1 MIKLAIPGLVTFLA
15 EFLAFE
21 ILTLAAA
28 RLGTTALAAQSVLTT
43 VMAITFQL
51 PFPIAV
57 ATSTRVASLIG
68 AVRVD
73 AAKVAATVA
82 MVTATAVGIFNTTL
96 LASLTSFIPRLF
108 TQDEAVVAVTA
119 NALPACAILQIVD
132 ALASNLNGIL
142 RGLGRQEIGG
152 YVGLVAFYIVGLP
165 ISFGTGFGLQ
175 WGLSGLW
182 AGPVVGLAI
191 VTIFE
196 AVFIYRVNWQRA
208 CEEASQRNLQE
219 GLSDE

>member
-28 RLGTTALAAQSVLTT
+28 RLGTTALAAQSILTT

-68 AVRVD
+68 AARVE

-82 MVTATAVGIFNTTL
+82 IVAATVMGLFNTTL
-96 LASLTSFIPRLF
+96 LASLASFIPRLF
-108 TQDEAVVAVTA
+108 TQDAEVVAVAA
-119 NALPACAILQIVD
+119 NALPACALLQIFD

-152 YVGLVAFYIVGLP
+152 YVGLVAFYIIGLP
-165 ISFGTGFGLQ
+165 ISFWTGFGLE

-182 AGPVVGLAI
+182 AGPVTGLAI
-191 VTIFE
+191 VTIVE
-196 AVFIYRVNWQRA
+196 AMFIYRTNWTLAFEDAKERDL
-208 CEEASQRNLQE
+208 RE
-219 GLSDE
+219 GVSNE